1 MEQKWWKEAVV
12 YQIYPRSFKDSN
24 GDGIGDLP
32 GIIQKLDYLKDL
44 GINAIWLCPVY
55 KSPNDDNGYDISD
68 YQDIMDDFGNMKD
81 MENLLTETHRRDMK
95 LIMDLVVNH
104 TSDEHPWFIESRS
117 SLDNPYRDF
126 YIWRKSKN
134 GLPPNNWGSVFGGS
148 VWEYDE
154 RTQECYLHLFSKK
167 QPDLNWEN
175 PRVREEIYKMMK
187 WWLEKGIDGFRMDT
201 VNMFSKIP
209 GLPDG
214 KIIKGYKY
222 GDGSPYFLNGPCI
235 HEYLQEMNKKVLSKY
250 DIITVGETPGT
261 APQIAAK
268 YVNRDRYELDMVF
281 HFELMEI
288 DHDPINK
295 WKPKEWKLTELKK
308 IFTKWYEGL
317 KEKGWNT
324 LYMNN
329 HDQPRMVSRFSDNKK
344 YRVELAKMLATLLH
358 TLPGTLYVYQG
369 EEIGMTNVAFD
380 NIENYRDIETLNFY
394 REMTKKNL
402 PKEKIMEAI
411 HRISRDNARTPMQWD
426 DSPYAGFTTG
436 TPWIKANPNYPEIN
450 VAHDLK
456 DSNSIF
462 HYYQKI
468 IRLRKEN
475 LIMIYGDYQLILEDD
490 EYIYSYLRTLNKD
503 RLLII
508 LNFFS
513 SKTMFNL
520 PEDINYKNKKL
531 LISNYD
537 IEEDEDIKRIYLRP
551 YEARVYKLIDS
562 E

>member
-1 MEQKWWKEAVV
+1 V

-24 GDGIGDLP
+24 GDGTGDLS
-32 GIIQKLDYLKDL
+32 GIIQKLDYLKNL
-44 GINAIWLCPVY
+44 GVNVVWLCPVY

-81 MENLLTETHRRDMK
+81 MENLLTEIHRRDMK

-104 TSDEHPWFIESRS
+104 TSDEHPWFIKSRS

-126 YIWRKSKN
+126 YIWRKGKN
-134 GLPPNNWGSVFGGS
+134 SLSPNNWGSVFGGS

-154 RTQECYLHLFSKK
+154 RTQEYYLHLFSKK

-187 WWLEKGIDGFRMDT
+187 WWLDKGIDGFRMDT
-201 VNMFSKIP
+201 VNMFSKVP

-214 KIIKGYKY
+214 NIIKGYKY
-222 GDGSPYFLNGPCI
+222 GDGSPYFLNGPHI

-250 DIITVGETPGT
+250 DIMTVGETPGT
-261 APQIAAK
+261 TPQIAAK
-268 YVNRDRYELDMVF
+268 YVNRDRHELDMVF

-329 HDQPRMVSRFSDNKK
+329 HDQPRMVSRFGDDKK
-344 YRVELAKMLATLLH
+344 YRIESAKMLATLLH
-358 TLPGTLYVYQG
+358 TLPGTPYIYQG

-380 NIENYRDIETLNFY
+380 NIEDYRDIETLNFY
-394 REMTKKNL
+394 HEMTKKGL
-402 PKEKIMEAI
+402 PKEKIMQAI
-411 HRISRDNARTPMQWD
+411 HRINRDNARTPMQWS
-426 DSPYAGFTTG
+426 DSPNASFTTG
-436 TPWIKANPNYPEIN
+436 TPWIKVNPNYPEIN
-450 VAHDLK
+450 VAHNLK

-462 HYYQKI
+462 YYYQKI
-468 IRLRKEN
+468 IQLRKEN
-475 LIMIYGDYQLILEDD
+475 LIMNCGDYQLILEDD
-490 EYIYSYLRTLNKD
+490 EHIYSYLRTLDQD

-513 SKTMFNL
+513 IQAIFNL
-520 PEDINYKNKKL
+520 PENINYKDKKL

-537 IEEDEDIKRIYLRP
+537 IEEDEDIKKIYLQP
-551 YEARVYKLIDS
+551 YEARVYKLVNS

>member
-1 MEQKWWKEAVV
+1 MERKWWKEAVV

-32 GIIQKLDYLKDL
+32 GIIQKLDYLKNL
-44 GINAIWLCPVY
+44 GVNVVWLCPVY
-55 KSPNDDNGYDISD
+55 KSPNDDNGYDISN
-68 YQDIMDDFGNMKD
+68 YQDIMDDFGIMKD

-104 TSDEHPWFIESRS
+104 TSDEHPWFIESHS

-134 GLPPNNWGSVFGGS
+134 SLPPNNWGSVFGGS
-148 VWEYDE
+148 AWEYDE
-154 RTQECYLHLFSKK
+154 RTQEYYLHLFSKK
-167 QPDLNWEN
+167 QPDLNWKN

-187 WWLEKGIDGFRMDT
+187 WWLDKGIDGFRMDT
-201 VNMFSKIP
+201 VNMFSKVP
-209 GLPDG
+209 GLPNG

-222 GDGSPYFLNGPCI
+222 GDGSPYFLNGPRI

-250 DIITVGETPGT
+250 DIMTVGETPRT
-261 APQIAAK
+261 SPQIAAK
-268 YVNRDRYELDMVF
+268 YVNQDRHELDMVF
-281 HFELMEI
+281 HFELMDI

-295 WKPKEWKLTELKK
+295 WKPKKWKLTKLKK
-308 IFTKWYEGL
+308 IFSKWYKGL
-317 KEKGWNT
+317 KEKGWNS

-329 HDQPRMVSRFSDNKK
+329 HDQPRIISRFCDNKK
-344 YRVELAKMLATLLH
+344 YRVESAKMLATLLH

-380 NIENYRDIETLNFY
+380 NIEDYRDIETLNFY
-394 REMTKKNL
+394 REMTKKGL

-411 HRISRDNARTPMQWD
+411 HRVSRDNARTPMQWD
-426 DSPYAGFTTG
+426 DNPYADFTIG
-436 TPWIKANPNYPEIN
+436 TPWIKVNPNYPEIN

-468 IRLRKEN
+468 IQLRKEN
-475 LIMIYGDYQLILEDD
+475 LIMIYGDYQLVLEDD
-490 EYIYSYLRTLNKD
+490 EHIYSYLRTLNKD

-513 SKTMFNL
+513 SQAIFNL
-520 PEDINYKNKKL
+520 PEDSNYQEKEL
-531 LISNYD
+531 LISNYNV
-537 IEEDEDIKRIYLRP
+537 EEDEDINRIYLQP
-551 YEARVYKLIDS
+551 YEARVYKLY
-562 E
+562 